1 MEFRSVS
8 FTVENRIA
16 TAVINRPEA
25 ANTINIEVKDEL
37 LAIVKEASL
46 NDDIGVLVITGAG
59 RIFCAGGDFRPSK
72 VRGQALDAAKA
83 EDMQPAYDDA
93 RKGRLLPDV
102 IELSMALQRLEK
114 PTIAM
119 VNGPAI
125 GHGFDVML
133 CCDIRTGSPE
143 SRFTVG
149 FTRMGM
155 PQPTGGAWLLPR
167 LVGLGRALELALRGN
182 WFSADEAYRIGL
194 LNHLFPVDQ
203 LEKETMALAA
213 EIASGPPIAQRL
225 AKQLIYKSQLVDFE
239 TCLAFSTACGFIAG
253 ESNDFKEG
261 IQALAEKRSPR
272 FKGR

>member
-1 MEFRSVS
+1 MDYHSVK
-8 FTVENRIA
+8 FKVDNRIA

-37 LAIVKEASL
+37 LAIIREASL
-46 NDDIGVLVITGAG
+46 NDDIGVLVITGEG
-59 RIFCAGGDFRPSK
+59 RIFSAGGDFRPSQ
-72 VRGQALDAAKA
+72 VRGQELNTEKA

-93 RKGRLLPDV
+93 RKGKLLPDV

-125 GHGFDVML
+125 GHGFDLML
-133 CCDIRTGSPE
+133 CCDMRTGSPQ

-149 FTRMGM
+149 FTRMGL

-167 LVGLGRALELALRGN
+167 IVGLGRALELTLRGG
-182 WFSADEAYRIGL
+182 WFSGEEAYRIGL
-194 LNHLFPVDQ
+194 LNHLFPADQ

-213 EIASGPPIAQRL
+213 EIAAGPPIAHRL

-253 ESNDFKEG
+253 ESLDFKEG
-261 IQALAEKRSPR
+261 IQALAEKRNPQ